1 MGAGFPYA
9 LTKSLL
15 IVSQCQ
21 GFVSSPNTFGNLV
34 LLIFITEGVKLLEI
48 KIRNIPAKTVAGLDE
63 LAKQNSQSREE
74 FIRRLL
80 AHQVMYSE
88 VEGLNKKYEM
98 LVQEVSQN
106 MILALNENTKALNKF
121 IELQKEDI

>member
-1 MGAGFPYA
+1 M
-9 LTKSLL
+9 
-15 IVSQCQ
+15 
-21 GFVSSPNTFGNLV
+21 FGNLV
-34 LLIFITEGVKLLEI
+34 LLIFIAEGVILLEI
-48 KIRNIPAKTVAGLDE
+48 KIRNVPAKTVAGLDE

-80 AHQVMYSE
+80 THQVMYSE
-88 VEGLNKKYEM
+88 VEGLNKKYEI